1 MRHELGVPVHV
12 ADDPLRS
19 VALGAGRCVEEF
31 GALQRVLVDQ
41 RVPVTLLA
49 RRRLLVVLLLA
60 TVVAVVLDLSGSGL
74 PDRAR
79 SLAAAAVGPVQ
90 RSVAGVDRSDGAR
103 LRRRT
108 RSSAPGSPRPRPG
121 WPRTTLPAG
130 CSPHPQPVPA
140 TCSRPAWSRPT
151 PRSPVAGR

>member
-1 MRHELGVPVHV
+1 MTP
-12 ADDPLRS
+12 
-19 VALGAGRCVEEF
+19 
-31 GALQRVLVDQ
+31 
-41 RVPVTLLA
+41 LA

-103 LRRRT
+103 LEEENAVLRARLDDAEIGIA
-108 RSSAPGSPRPRPG
+108 SCKASG
-121 WPRTTLPAG
+121 
-130 CSPHPQPVPA
+130 
-140 TCSRPAWSRPT
+140 
-151 PRSPVAGR
+151 